1 MLLPL
6 QPQQGTRSESGLNF
20 FWWFAKQRIP
30 LLVCGVS
37 SLLRGLHGAR
47 AAQTRANT
55 PGKAARGQ
63 QLTVSLKQHS
73 HSTKYEKLATNGGA
87 IGAPW
92 ALWGGL
98 GWTTGRLDPLPD
110 SVARGQNMS
119 DIHTRVTLHGN
130 YSPQI
135 PKPTVA

>member
-1 MLLPL
+1 MQRHNTLLGSENAFERTSL
-6 QPQQGTRSESGLNF
+6 FWKQGAPYRWLR
-20 FWWFAKQRIP
+20 AA
-30 LLVCGVS
+30 
-37 SLLRGLHGAR
+37 RGLGEGGAG
-47 AAQTRANT
+47 QSANI
-55 PGKAARGQ
+55 PGKAGRG

-73 HSTKYEKLATNGGA
+73 HTKYEKLATNGGA

>member
-1 MLLPL
+1 MQRHNTLLGSENAFERTSPAL
-6 QPQQGTRSESGLNF
+6 LETRQGAPYRWLR
-20 FWWFAKQRIP
+20 AA
-30 LLVCGVS
+30 
-37 SLLRGLHGAR
+37 RGLREGGAG
-47 AAQTRANT
+47 QSANI
-55 PGKAARGQ
+55 PGKAGRG

-73 HSTKYEKLATNGGA
+73 HTKYEKLATNGGA